1 MTKHSPPSFI
11 TAPAT
16 SSSLLGPLPS
26 LGNGTSFKSGS
37 QLPSISND
45 KKPTSSLFPPAS
57 SSAAKKQEYEDE
69 EEEEYDDQYEEEDED
84 DGDFDANEL
93 LNLTDYQNKRGKL
106 NEKPAMLAASKPM
119 NISKDDFEEE
129 EEEDNGWGDDWGAP
143 KKQDLNNF
151 DYKNTNLN
159 KLSNEQIA

>member
-1 MTKHSPPSFI
+1 M
-11 TAPAT
+11 
-16 SSSLLGPLPS
+16 
-26 LGNGTSFKSGS
+26 
-37 QLPSISND
+37 
-45 KKPTSSLFPPAS
+45 
-57 SSAAKKQEYEDE
+57 
-69 EEEEYDDQYEEEDED
+69 
-84 DGDFDANEL
+84 
-93 LNLTDYQNKRGKL
+93 NLTDYQNKRGKL

-129 EEEDNGWGDDWGAP
+129 EEEDDNGWGDDWGAP

>member
-1 MTKHSPPSFI
+1 MTKQSPPSFI

-16 SSSLLGPLPS
+16 SSLLGPLPS

-45 KKPTSSLFPPAS
+45 KKPTSSLFPPPSAS
-57 SSAAKKQEYEDE
+57 KKQEYEDE

-93 LNLTDYQNKRGKL
+93 LNLTDY
-106 NEKPAMLAASKPM
+106 
-119 NISKDDFEEE
+119 
-129 EEEDNGWGDDWGAP
+129 
-143 KKQDLNNF
+143 
-151 DYKNTNLN
+151 
-159 KLSNEQIA
+159 

>member
-1 MTKHSPPSFI
+1 MTKQAPPAI
-11 TAPAT
+11 TTPST
-16 SSSLLGPLPS
+16 SSLLGPLPS
-26 LGNGTSFKSGS
+26 IGNGTSFKSGS

-45 KKPTSSLFPPAS
+45 KKPNSSLFPPT
-57 SSAAKKQEYEDE
+57 KKQEVVEDE
-69 EEEEYDDQYEEEDED
+69 DEEEYDDQYEEEEDED

-129 EEEDNGWGDDWGAP
+129 EEDNGWGDDWGAP